1 MKTSIFLGQ
10 FLFSLVIISSLSP
23 EVLAKDAELEKSL
36 EVCHEIKCR
45 EFKGEEQLECRKS
58 KSICYRRVFK
68 KRVAIWKELGI
79 SSEDKAKVVRSLESS
94 EKKNQELYD
103 SILKEADYIK
113 KILDEVKDIKKEIQ
127 SLHPTK

>member
-1 MKTSIFLGQ
+1 VKASIFLGQ
-10 FLFSLVIISSLSP
+10 FLFSLVILSSLSF
-23 EVLAKDAELEKSL
+23 EVSAKDAELEKSL
-36 EVCHEIKCR
+36 ETCHQIKCR
-45 EFKGEEQLECRKS
+45 EFTGEEQLECNKS

-79 SSEDKAKVVRSLESS
+79 SSEDKVKVIRSLESS
-94 EKKNQELYD
+94 EKKNQELYE

-113 KILDEVKDIKKEIQ
+113 KILDEVKEIKKEIQ

>member
-1 MKTSIFLGQ
+1 MKASRILGH
-10 FLFSLVIISSLSP
+10 FLFSLFIFSSVTFEAS
-23 EVLAKDAELEKSL
+23 AKDAELEKSL
-36 EVCHEIKCR
+36 KSCHDIKCR
-45 EFKGEEQLECRKS
+45 ELTGEEQLECNKS

-94 EKKNQELYD
+94 EKKNQELYE
-103 SILKEADYIK
+103 SILKEANYIK
-113 KILDEVKDIKKEIQ
+113 NIIDEVKEIKKEIQ